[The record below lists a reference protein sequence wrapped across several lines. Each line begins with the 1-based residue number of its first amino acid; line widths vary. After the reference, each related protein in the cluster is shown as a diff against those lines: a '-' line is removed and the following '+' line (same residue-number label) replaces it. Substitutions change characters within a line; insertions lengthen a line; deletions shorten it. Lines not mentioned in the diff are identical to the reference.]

1 MRERIII
8 RIVPEGGGMK
18 ITLKDLRR
26 MGACSGQ
33 VELYKSLFGTE
44 VELTREAVVQYGAQ
58 FDLNWIAPKIMSEA
72 QYADYLSK
80 HAPLEAD
87 YESKRD
93 ALDADYVSKRAPLY
107 ADYVSKH
114 APLYAD
120 YVSKRDALDAD
131 YLSKRDALYA
141 DYVSKRDALDADYD
155 SKRDALFADIL
166 GL

>member
-1 MRERIII
+1 
-8 RIVPEGGGMK
+8 MK
-18 ITLKDLRR
+18 ITLKYLRR

-80 HAPLEAD
+80 HAPL
-87 YESKRD
+87 
-93 ALDADYVSKRAPLY
+93 
-107 ADYVSKH
+107 
-114 APLYAD
+114 YAD

-131 YLSKRDALYA
+131 YLSKHAPLDA
-141 DYVSKRDALDADYD
+141 DYVSKRDALDADYE
-155 SKRDALFADIL
+155 SKRAALLADYVSKSAPLFADIL

>member
-1 MRERIII
+1 
-8 RIVPEGGGMK
+8 MK

-72 QYADYLSK
+72 QYADYESK
-80 HAPLEAD
+80 RVPLYAD
-87 YESKRD
+87 YESKR
-93 ALDADYVSKRAPLY
+93 ASLFTDYVSKRE
-107 ADYVSKH
+107 
-114 APLYAD
+114 
-120 YVSKRDALDAD
+120 
-131 YLSKRDALYA
+131 ALYA
-141 DYVSKRDALDADYD
+141 DYESKRAT
-155 SKRDALFADIL
+155 LFADIL

>member
-1 MRERIII
+1 
-8 RIVPEGGGMK
+8 MK

-72 QYADYLSK
+72 QYADYESNRASLYADYESKRAPLFADYLSK
-80 HAPLEAD
+80 RAPLYAD

-93 ALDADYVSKRAPLY
+93 ALDADYVSKHDAL
-107 ADYVSKH
+107 D
-114 APLYAD
+114 AD
-120 YVSKRDALDAD
+120 YVSKRAP
-131 YLSKRDALYA
+131 
-141 DYVSKRDALDADYD
+141 
-155 SKRDALFADIL
+155 LFADIL

>member
-1 MRERIII
+1 
-8 RIVPEGGGMK
+8 MK

-26 MGACSGQ
+26 MGACSDQ

-72 QYADYLSK
+72 QYADY
-80 HAPLEAD
+80 
-87 YESKRD
+87 ESKRD

-107 ADYVSKH
+107 ADYE
-114 APLYAD
+114 
-120 YVSKRDALDAD
+120 SKRAP
-131 YLSKRDALYA
+131 
-141 DYVSKRDALDADYD
+141 LDADYD
-155 SKRDALFADIL
+155 SKRATLFTDIL

>member
-1 MRERIII
+1 
-8 RIVPEGGGMK
+8 MK
-18 ITLKDLRR
+18 ITLKYLRR

-80 HAPLEAD
+80 RVPLDAD

-107 ADYVSKH
+107 ADYVSK
-114 APLYAD
+114 
-120 YVSKRDALDAD
+120 RDALFAD

>member
-72 QYADYLSK
+72 QYADYESK
-80 HAPLEAD
+80 RAPLDADYESKRAPLYAD

-93 ALDADYVSKRAPLY
+93 ALDADYESKRAPLY
-107 ADYVSKH
+107 ADY
-114 APLYAD
+114 
-120 YVSKRDALDAD
+120 
-131 YLSKRDALYA
+131 
-141 DYVSKRDALDADYD
+141 D
-155 SKRDALFADIL
+155 SKRATLFADIL

>member
-1 MRERIII
+1 
-8 RIVPEGGGMK
+8 MK

-72 QYADYLSK
+72 QYADYESNRASLYADYLSK
-80 HAPLEAD
+80 RAP
-87 YESKRD
+87 
-93 ALDADYVSKRAPLY
+93 LDADYVSKRAPL
-107 ADYVSKH
+107 D
-114 APLYAD
+114 AD
-120 YVSKRDALDAD
+120 YVSKRAP
-131 YLSKRDALYA
+131 
-141 DYVSKRDALDADYD
+141 
-155 SKRDALFADIL
+155 LFADIL

>member
-1 MRERIII
+1 
-8 RIVPEGGGMK
+8 MK

-72 QYADYLSK
+72 QYADYESNRASLY
-80 HAPLEAD
+80 AD
-87 YESKRD
+87 YESKRAPLFAD
-93 ALDADYVSKRAPLY
+93 YLSKRASLFADYESKRAPLFADYVSKHASLFADYVSKRAPL
-107 ADYVSKH
+107 
-114 APLYAD
+114 
-120 YVSKRDALDAD
+120 
-131 YLSKRDALYA
+131 
-141 DYVSKRDALDADYD
+141 
-155 SKRDALFADIL
+155 FADIL

>member
-1 MRERIII
+1 
-8 RIVPEGGGMK
+8 MK

-72 QYADYLSK
+72 QYADYESK
-80 HAPLEAD
+80 RVSLYADYVSKCTPLYAD

-93 ALDADYVSKRAPLY
+93 ALDADYESKRAPLY
-107 ADYVSKH
+107 ADY
-114 APLYAD
+114 
-120 YVSKRDALDAD
+120 
-131 YLSKRDALYA
+131 
-141 DYVSKRDALDADYD
+141 D
-155 SKRDALFADIL
+155 SKRATLFADIL